1 MVVIIMNV
9 ILIPI
14 LKDNYAYLIV
24 GNGVVGIIDPG
35 EAAPIL
41 AILKAR
47 RLRPNFVLITH
58 YHGDHVA
65 GLDEVLAAYPDVKVI
80 GKNHEDLEAFDFGR
94 ETVEIIQTPG
104 HKRDHVCFHF
114 PDSQV
119 LFSGDVL
126 FAMGCGRLLDG
137 TAEEMFE
144 SLQKLSAL
152 PDETQVYCGHE
163 YTLSNAEFCVA
174 QEPDNEAIQKRYD
187 MVKKLRNTSQ
197 PTIPFTLKEDKET
210 NLFLQTKSA
219 AEFAAL
225 RKLKDDF

>member
-1 MVVIIMNV
+1 MITVE
-9 ILIPI
+9 LIPI
-14 LKDNYAYLIV
+14 LNDNYAYLIESS
-24 GNGVVGIIDPG
+24 GHVGIVDPG
-35 EAAPIL
+35 EAVPIL
-41 AILKAR
+41 SILKAR
-47 RLRPNFVLITH
+47 DLVPNFVLITH
-58 YHGDHVA
+58 YHDDHVA

-80 GKNHEDLEAFDFGR
+80 GKNHQDLETFDFGGER
-94 ETVEIIQTPG
+94 VEVMQTPG
-104 HKRDHVCFHF
+104 HKRDHVCFYF

-137 TAEEMFE
+137 TVEEMFG

-163 YTLSNAEFCVA
+163 YTLSNAEFCLA
-174 QEPDNEAIQKRYD
+174 QASENEAIQKRYD
-187 MVKKLRNTSQ
+187 AVKELRNAGK

-225 RKLKDDF
+225 RALKDSF

>member
-1 MVVIIMNV
+1 MNLT
-9 ILIPI
+9 LIPI
-14 LKDNYAYLIV
+14 LSDNYSYLV
-24 GNGVVGIIDPG
+24 EGNGDIGIVDPG

-41 AILKAR
+41 SVLQAR
-47 RLRPNFVLITH
+47 GLRPNFVLITH

-65 GLDEVLAAYPDVKVI
+65 GLDDVSDAYPDARVI
-80 GKNHEDLEAFDFGR
+80 GKNHEDLSAFDFGGER
-94 ETVEIIQTPG
+94 VDVIQTPG

-114 PDSQV
+114 PDSAV

-137 TAEEMFE
+137 TTEEMFG

-163 YTLSNAEFCVA
+163 YTLSNAEFCLA
-174 QEPDNEAIQKRYD
+174 QAPDNDAIQKRYD
-187 MVKKLRNTSQ
+187 AVKELRNVGK
-197 PTIPFTLKEDKET
+197 PTIPFTLKEEKET
-210 NLFLQTKSA
+210 NLFLQAKSA

-225 RKLKDDF
+225 RHLKDNF